1 MALRGWSN
9 SLPAKPTKAVGDAA
23 IERLRELMDAAY
35 PECKIS
41 PA

>member
-9 SLPAKPTKAVGDAA
+9 ALPAKPTKAVGDTDVV
-23 IERLRELMDAAY
+23 RLRELMNAAY
-35 PECKIS
+35 PEWKIS